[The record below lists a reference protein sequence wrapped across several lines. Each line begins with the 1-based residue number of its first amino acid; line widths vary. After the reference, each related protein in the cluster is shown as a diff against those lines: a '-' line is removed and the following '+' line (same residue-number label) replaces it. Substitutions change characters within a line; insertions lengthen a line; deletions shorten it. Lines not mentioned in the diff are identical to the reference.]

1 MTILSLRQ
9 WRPSGSDSVKAPS
22 KTLVWLEHSAHMPM
36 VEEPGHFFAALLRDV
51 LPLTKDPK

>member
-1 MTILSLRQ
+1 
-9 WRPSGSDSVKAPS
+9 
-22 KTLVWLEHSAHMPM
+22 MPM